1 MHVTVTSLT
10 PTMTD
15 LKEQLSNHWFNEWCQ
30 EWCNYPEHSAPK
42 LFERMTAILVT
53 GVLLESVR
61 ARQSTLVFFLQLWSS
76 ALSRDVHLDT
86 QYATL
91 QGTQLYTLTTTK
103 PLVEFN
109 LIFFCLLLLVVVS
122 INNDAS
128 PANTKSHVDSWHFC
142 LLDVDKIQ
150 TSTSIIILSLSV
162 HISVVDIIFF
172 LG

>member
-1 MHVTVTSLT
+1 
-10 PTMTD
+10 
-15 LKEQLSNHWFNEWCQ
+15 
-30 EWCNYPEHSAPK
+30 
-42 LFERMTAILVT
+42 MTAILVT

-109 LIFFCLLLLVVVS
+109 SIIFCLLLLVVVS